1 MSQVSNSHRPVLL
14 VKSGGIDAVAEW
26 QKNFGEF
33 APDVEVRWWND
44 PGIDP
49 LAVEYVLVWQPEAGR
64 IAGYPNLK
72 AVISSAAGVD
82 HILADPRLPSTV
94 PIIRMVTDDTV
105 QRMAEFTA
113 MSSLMLLKD
122 MPRMIA
128 QQARREWT
136 EFATPRTAVETRVGI
151 MGLGALGLAC
161 AQMHAQ
167 LGFITAG
174 WARSPRT
181 AERIECY
188 AGEDQLGAFLARTN
202 ILICLLPDTEDT
214 RDIINADLLRQ
225 LPAGAAI
232 INVGRGTHVQTEDLL
247 AALDSGHV
255 SSALLDVFAVEPL
268 PVDSPLWNHP
278 RIIVTP
284 HGAAT
289 PSRRERARQA
299 ATVIRALE
307 NGLPAPHL
315 YDRERG
321 Y

>member
-1 MSQVSNSHRPVLL
+1 MSQANGGRRPVLL
-14 VKSGGIDAVAEW
+14 VKSGGIEAVAEW
-26 QKNFGEF
+26 QENFGEF
-33 APDVEVRWWND
+33 APEVEVRWWD
-44 PGIDP
+44 DAGIDAH
-49 LAVEYVLVWQPEAGR
+49 AVDYVLVWQPEAGR
-64 IAGYPNLK
+64 IAGYPRLK

-82 HILADPRLPSTV
+82 HILADPALPATV
-94 PIIRMVTDDTV
+94 PVIRMVTDDTV

-122 MPRMIA
+122 MPRIIA
-128 QQARREWT
+128 QQSQRVWK
-136 EFATPRTAVETRVGI
+136 EFATARTAVETCVGI

-161 AQMHAQ
+161 ARMHAK
-167 LGFITAG
+167 LGFTTAG

-181 AERIECY
+181 VEGIASY
-188 AGEDQLGAFLARTN
+188 AGADEFSAFLARTN

-214 RDIINADLLRQ
+214 REIINADLLRQ

-232 INVGRGTHVQTEDLL
+232 INVGRGTHVQTDDLL
-247 AALDSGHV
+247 AAINSGHIA
-255 SSALLDVFAVEPL
+255 SALLDVFAIEPL
-268 PVDSPLWNHP
+268 PADSPLWNHP

-299 ATVIRALE
+299 AEVIRAME
-307 NGLPAPHL
+307 NGATPPHV
-315 YDRERG
+315 YDRARG

>member
-1 MSQVSNSHRPVLL
+1 MSRTNDTRRPLLL
-14 VKSGGIDAVAEW
+14 VKSGGVGAVAEW
-26 QKNFGEF
+26 QENFAEF
-33 APDVEVRWWND
+33 APEVDVRWWND
-44 PGIDP
+44 AEVDAGS
-49 LAVEYVLVWQPEAGR
+49 VEYVLVWQPEAGR
-64 IAGYPNLK
+64 IAAYTNLK
-72 AVISSAAGVD
+72 AVISSSAGVD
-82 HILADPRLPSTV
+82 HILADPGLPPAV

-122 MPRMIA
+122 MPRIIA
-128 QQARREWT
+128 QQAQRVWK
-136 EFATPRTAVETRVGI
+136 EFATARTARETRVGI
-151 MGLGALGLAC
+151 MGLGALGSAC
-161 AQMHAQ
+161 ARMHAQ

-181 AERIECY
+181 LEGVSCY
-188 AGEDQLGAFLARTN
+188 AGTEEFGAFLARTD

-214 RDIINADLLRQ
+214 RDVINADLLRQ

-232 INVGRGTHVQTEDLL
+232 INVGRGTHVRTEDLL
-247 AALDSGHV
+247 AALASGHI

-268 PVDSPLWNHP
+268 PADSPLWNHP
-278 RIIVTP
+278 RVIVTP

-299 ATVIRALE
+299 ATVIRAIE
-307 NGLPAPHL
+307 SGAPAPHL
-315 YDRERG
+315 YDRQRG

>member
-1 MSQVSNSHRPVLL
+1 MSAAGRRPLLL
-14 VKSGGIDAVAEW
+14 VKSGGAEAVAEW
-26 QKNFGEF
+26 RAHFGKF
-33 APDVEVRWWND
+33 APEVDVRWWND
-44 PGIDP
+44 PEVDSR
-49 LAVEYVLVWQPEAGR
+49 AVEYVLVWQPEAGR

-72 AVISSAAGVD
+72 AVLSSAAGVD
-82 HILADPRLPSTV
+82 HILADPALPADIPV
-94 PIIRMVTDDTV
+94 IRMVTGDTV
-105 QRMAEFTA
+105 QRMAEFTV

-128 QQARREWT
+128 QQSQRLWK
-136 EFATPRTAVETRVGI
+136 EFATPHTAVETRVGI

-161 AQMHAQ
+161 ARMHAR

-181 AERIECY
+181 VDGIDCY
-188 AGEDQLGAFLARTN
+188 AGTDEFGAFLARTD
-202 ILICLLPDTEDT
+202 ILLCLLPDTEDT

-232 INVGRGTHVQTEDLL
+232 INVGRGTHVQTQDLL
-247 AALDSGHV
+247 AALDAGHI

-268 PVDSPLWNHP
+268 PAESPLWNHP
-278 RIIVTP
+278 RVIVTP

-299 ATVIRALE
+299 ATVIRAIE
-307 NGLPAPHL
+307 SGASAPHV
-315 YDRERG
+315 YDRQRG

>member
-1 MSQVSNSHRPVLL
+1 MSHSTHRPLLL
-14 VKSGGIDAVAEW
+14 VKSGGIEAVTEW
-26 QKNFGEF
+26 QASFGEF
-33 APDVEVRWWND
+33 APEVDVRWWND
-44 PGIDP
+44 PEVDP
-49 LAVEYVLVWQPEAGR
+49 HAVEYVLVWQPETGR
-64 IAGYPNLK
+64 IASYPNLK

-82 HILADPRLPSTV
+82 HILADTQLPPQL

-128 QQARREWT
+128 QQAQRVWK

-151 MGLGALGLAC
+151 MGLGALGLAS
-161 AQMHAQ
+161 ARMHAR

-174 WARSPRT
+174 WARSAR
-181 AERIECY
+181 AVEGIECY
-188 AGEDQLGAFLARTN
+188 AGAEQLSAFLARTH
-202 ILICLLPDTEDT
+202 ILICLLPDTDDT
-214 RDIINADLLRQ
+214 REIINADLLWQ
-225 LPAGAAI
+225 LPVGAAI

-247 AALDSGHV
+247 TALETKQI

-268 PVDSPLWNHP
+268 PADSPLWNHP
-278 RIIVTP
+278 RVIVTP

-299 ATVIRALE
+299 ATVIRAIE
-307 NGLPAPHL
+307 AGTVPPHG
-315 YDRERG
+315 YDRDRG